1 MAAGMETSIVM
12 RMAFVTCFLVFLYS
26 LRTYEVAIYFF
37 SELRKMIGNT
47 HAPLISSQEDKPE
60 LVGAQ

>member
-1 MAAGMETSIVM
+1 MSGIGVHNVKSIKL
-12 RMAFVTCFLVFLYS
+12 FF
-26 LRTYEVAIYFF
+26 YFF